1 MAKKKVGDLVDKGNG
16 RYLLKN
22 VRLSFP
28 YLFEPDEQEDDNG
41 NKKKSYR
48 VTLLLPKATHKP
60 VAQKLSRLISE
71 MCEEEYGNPKLAA
84 DRKFLRDGDES
95 DVEDHH
101 GCWTVTVRETRKP
114 ILVDRDRQP
123 TEEDDELL
131 YSGAWANV
139 VIRPW
144 AQNGKSMKK
153 KNKYGKRIN
162 AGFDIVQFVD
172 HDDNLAG
179 NARPDVDEV
188 LDELDDDFA
197 DDDDNSTSRS
207 KSKSKSKGRSRDEDD
222 DDDGLGDDD
231 DDDRSSRRSRPSKSK
246 TSSKSRRSRDDDDDD
261 GDEDD
266 DDLGI

>member
-16 RYLLKN
+16 RFLLKN

-28 YLFEPDEQEDDNG
+28 YLFEPDEHEDDNG

-188 LDELDDDFA
+188 LDELEDDFEDDDS
-197 DDDDNSTSRS
+197 STSRS

-231 DDDRSSRRSRPSKSK
+231 DDDSSSRRSRSSKSK
-246 TSSKSRRSRDDDDDD
+246 TSSKSRRSRDEDD
-261 GDEDD
+261 DEDD

>member
-60 VAQKLSRLISE
+60 VAQKLARIISE
-71 MCEEEYGNPKLAA
+71 MCEEEYGNPKIAA

-101 GCWTVTVRETRKP
+101 GHWTVTVRETRKP

-188 LDELDDDFA
+188 LDELDDDF
-197 DDDDNSTSRS
+197 DDEPAPK
-207 KSKSKSKGRSRDEDD
+207 KSSKGGGKSSSKNRRSRD
-222 DDDGLGDDD
+222 
-231 DDDRSSRRSRPSKSK
+231 
-246 TSSKSRRSRDDDDDD
+246 DDDDDD

>member
-1 MAKKKVGDLVDKGNG
+1 MAKKKVGDLVDKGTG

-28 YLFEPDEQEDDNG
+28 FLFEPDEQENDDG
-41 NKKKSYR
+41 KTKKSYR

-101 GCWTVTVRETRKP
+101 GHWTVTVRETRKP
-114 ILVDRDRQP
+114 ILVDRDKQP

-188 LDELDDDFA
+188 LDELDDDDF
-197 DDDDNSTSRS
+197 DDEPVS
-207 KSKSKSKGRSRDEDD
+207 KKSSKG
-222 DDDGLGDDD
+222 GG
-231 DDDRSSRRSRPSKSK
+231 KS
-246 TSSKSRRSRDDDDDD
+246 SSKNRRSRDDDDDD

>member
-1 MAKKKVGDLVDKGNG
+1 MAKKKVGDLVDKGKG

-41 NKKKSYR
+41 KKKKSYR

-95 DVEDHH
+95 DAEDHH

-179 NARPDVDEV
+179 NARPDVDGV
-188 LDELDDDFA
+188 LDELDDDFE
-197 DDDDNSTSRS
+197 DDDSSTSRS

-246 TSSKSRRSRDDDDDD
+246 TSSKNRRSRDDDDDD

>member
-28 YLFEPDEQEDDNG
+28 FLFEPDEQENDDG
-41 NKKKSYR
+41 QKKKSYR

-60 VAQKLSRLISE
+60 VAIKLKRLIES
-71 MCEEEYGNPKLAA
+71 MAEEEYGSAKLAV
-84 DRKFLRDGDES
+84 DRRFMRDGDES

-114 ILVDRDRQP
+114 ILVNRDREP
-123 TEEDDELL
+123 TSEDDELL

-179 NARPDVDEV
+179 SARPDVDDV
-188 LDELDDDFA
+188 LDELDDDFE
-197 DDDDNSTSRS
+197 DDDSSSRS
-207 KSKSKSKGRSRDEDD
+207 KSKSKSRSKGRSRDEDD
-222 DDDGLGDDD
+222 DDDGDDD
-231 DDDRSSRRSRPSKSK
+231 DDDI
-246 TSSKSRRSRDDDDDD
+246 
-261 GDEDD
+261 G
-266 DDLGI
+266 L

>member
-16 RYLLKN
+16 RFLLKN

-60 VAQKLSRLISE
+60 VAQKLARLIAD
-71 MCEEEYGNPKLAA
+71 MCEEEYGNAKLPS
-84 DRKFLRDGDES
+84 DKKFLRDGDES

-101 GCWTVTVRETRKP
+101 GHWTVTVRETRKP

-153 KNKYGKRIN
+153 KNKYGKRVN

-188 LDELDDDFA
+188 LDELDDDF
-197 DDDDNSTSRS
+197 DDDDAPAPKKSS
-207 KSKSKSKGRSRDEDD
+207 KGKASSKGRSRD
-222 DDDGLGDDD
+222 
-231 DDDRSSRRSRPSKSK
+231 
-246 TSSKSRRSRDDDDDD
+246 DDDDDD

>member
-41 NKKKSYR
+41 NKKKTYR

-60 VAQKLSRLISE
+60 VAQKLSRIISD
-71 MCEEEYGNPKLAA
+71 MCEEEYGNAKLAA

-101 GCWTVTVRETRKP
+101 GHWTVTVRETRKP

-188 LDELDDDFA
+188 LDELDDDFS
-197 DDDDNSTSRS
+197 DDDAPAPKKSSKGKASSR
-207 KSKSKSKGRSRDEDD
+207 GRSRD
-222 DDDGLGDDD
+222 
-231 DDDRSSRRSRPSKSK
+231 
-246 TSSKSRRSRDDDDDD
+246 DDDDDD

>member
-60 VAQKLSRLISE
+60 VAQKLARIISE
-71 MCEEEYGNPKLAA
+71 MCEEEYGNPKIAA

-101 GCWTVTVRETRKP
+101 GHWTVTVRETRKP

-188 LDELDDDFA
+188 LDELDDF
-197 DDDDNSTSRS
+197 DDEPAPK
-207 KSKSKSKGRSRDEDD
+207 KSSKGGGKSSSKNRRSRD
-222 DDDGLGDDD
+222 
-231 DDDRSSRRSRPSKSK
+231 
-246 TSSKSRRSRDDDDDD
+246 DDDDDD

>member
-28 YLFEPDEQEDDNG
+28 FLFEPDEQEGDDG
-41 NKKKSYR
+41 KIKKSYR

-60 VAQKLSRLISE
+60 VAVKLKRLIE
-71 MCEEEYGNPKLAA
+71 AMCEDEYGSPKLAA

-95 DVEDHH
+95 ETEDHH
-101 GCWTVTVRETRKP
+101 GHWTVTVRESRKP

-123 TEEDDELL
+123 TTEDDDLL

-153 KNKYGKRIN
+153 KNKFGKRIN

-172 HDDNLAG
+172 HDDNMAG
-179 NARPDVDEV
+179 NARPDVDSV
-188 LDELDDDFA
+188 LDELDDDF
-197 DDDDNSTSRS
+197 DDDDGSSSRS
-207 KSKSKSKGRSRDEDD
+207 SKASKGKASKGKGKPKGRSRDEDD
-222 DDDGLGDDD
+222 EDDDFE
-231 DDDRSSRRSRPSKSK
+231 
-246 TSSKSRRSRDDDDDD
+246 
-261 GDEDD
+261 DEDD
-266 DDLGI
+266 DDDLGLGDD

>member
-1 MAKKKVGDLVDKGNG
+1 MAKKKIGDLVDKGNG

-48 VTLLLPKATHKP
+48 VTLLLPKATHKL
-60 VAQKLSRLISE
+60 VAQKLSRLISD
-71 MCEEEYGNPKLAA
+71 MCEEEYGSPKMAA

-123 TEEDDELL
+123 TKEDDELL

-188 LDELDDDFA
+188 LDELDDDFG
-197 DDDDNSTSRS
+197 DDDSSASRS
-207 KSKSKSKGRSRDEDD
+207 NPKSKSKGRSRDEDE
-222 DDDGLGDDD
+222 GEGEDDD
-231 DDDRSSRRSRPSKSK
+231 DD
-246 TSSKSRRSRDDDDDD
+246 
-261 GDEDD
+261 
-266 DDLGI
+266 LIF

>member
-60 VAQKLSRLISE
+60 VAQKLSRLTSE

-153 KNKYGKRIN
+153 KNKYGKRVN

-188 LDELDDDFA
+188 LDELDDDFS
-197 DDDDNSTSRS
+197 DDDAPAPKKSS
-207 KSKSKSKGRSRDEDD
+207 KGKASSKGRSRD
-222 DDDGLGDDD
+222 
-231 DDDRSSRRSRPSKSK
+231 
-246 TSSKSRRSRDDDDDD
+246 DDDDDD

>member
-16 RYLLKN
+16 RFLLKN

-95 DVEDHH
+95 EVEDHH

-188 LDELDDDFA
+188 LDELEDDFEDDDS
-197 DDDDNSTSRS
+197 STSRS

-231 DDDRSSRRSRPSKSK
+231 DDDSSSRRSRSSKSK
-246 TSSKSRRSRDDDDDD
+246 TSSKSRRSRDEDD
-261 GDEDD
+261 DEDD

>member
-28 YLFEPDEQEDDNG
+28 YLFEPDEQEGEDG
-41 NKKKSYR
+41 KVKKSFR

-60 VAQKLSRLISE
+60 VAQKIARIISE
-71 MCEEEYGNPKLAA
+71 MCEEEYGSSKLAA

-101 GCWTVTVRETRKP
+101 GHWTVTVRETRKP

-123 TEEDDELL
+123 TSEDDELL

-153 KNKYGKRIN
+153 KNKFGKRIN

-188 LDELDDDFA
+188 LDELDDDFE
-197 DDDDNSTSRS
+197 DNDDNTSSKPS
-207 KSKSKSKGRSRDEDD
+207 KSSKGKSNNKSRRSRDEDEDEDD
-222 DDDGLGDDD
+222 DDD
-231 DDDRSSRRSRPSKSK
+231 
-246 TSSKSRRSRDDDDDD
+246 
-261 GDEDD
+261 
-266 DDLGI
+266 LGID

>member
-28 YLFEPDEQEDDNG
+28 YLFEPDEQEGDDG
-41 NKKKSYR
+41 KMKKSYR

-60 VAQKLSRLISE
+60 IAIKLKRLIE
-71 MCEEEYGNPKLAA
+71 AMCEEEYGSAKLAA
-84 DRKFLRDGDES
+84 DRKFFRDGDES
-95 DVEDHH
+95 DVDDHH

-123 TEEDDELL
+123 TSEDDELL

-153 KNKYGKRIN
+153 KNKFGKRIN

-188 LDELDDDFA
+188 LDELEDDF
-197 DDDDNSTSRS
+197 DDDDNSSSRS
-207 KSKSKSKGRSRDEDD
+207 KSKSKSKPKGRSRDEDD
-222 DDDGLGDDD
+222 DDDGDDD
-231 DDDRSSRRSRPSKSK
+231 DDDI
-246 TSSKSRRSRDDDDDD
+246 
-261 GDEDD
+261 G
-266 DDLGI
+266 L

>member
-1 MAKKKVGDLVDKGNG
+1 MAKKKVGDIVDKGNG

-22 VRLSFP
+22 VRLSYA

-60 VAQKLSRLISE
+60 VAQKLARIISE
-71 MCEEEYGNPKLAA
+71 LCEEEYGSPKLAA

-95 DVEDHH
+95 DVDDHH
-101 GCWTVTVRETRKP
+101 GHWTVTVRETRKP

-162 AGFDIVQFVD
+162 AGFDVVQFVD
-172 HDDNLAG
+172 HDDNLSG
-179 NARPDVDEV
+179 NSRPDVDEV
-188 LDELDDDFA
+188 LDELDDDDFN
-197 DDDDNSTSRS
+197 DDPAPKKAS
-207 KSKSKSKGRSRDEDD
+207 KSGKAGSKN
-222 DDDGLGDDD
+222 
-231 DDDRSSRRSRPSKSK
+231 
-246 TSSKSRRSRDDDDDD
+246 RRSRDDDD
-261 GDEDD
+261 GDD
-266 DDLGI
+266 DDDDDIGF